1 MNVVES
7 RDSQVGKECRGDES
21 CEGCND
27 REQQRRRR
35 FLKEIDVEEA
45 GTRKGRRKMRYTAI
59 GRREA

>member
-27 REQQRRRR
+27 
-35 FLKEIDVEEA
+35 LNNNDDDVS
-45 GTRKGRRKMRYTAI
+45 
-59 GRREA
+59 